1 MCVQEKTKK
10 ILDIWIKANA
20 LPPAMLKRLGDIVK
34 GKAAD
39 QKGAYRRPTVSWS
52 LSTESAWRTHD
63 FSHVLEMR
71 IRTEFLLPDL
81 R

>member
-1 MCVQEKTKK
+1 MRVQEKTKK
-10 ILDIWIKANA
+10 ILDIWTKTNA
-20 LPPAMLKRLGDIVK
+20 LPPAMLKRLGDIAK

-39 QKGAYRRPTVSWS
+39 QKGAYHCPTVSWS
-52 LSTESAWRTHD
+52 LSMQSAWRTHG

-71 IRTEFLLPDL
+71 IRTEFLLPNL

>member
-1 MCVQEKTKK
+1 MRVQEKTKK

-20 LPPAMLKRLGDIVK
+20 LPPAMLKQLGETVK

-39 QKGAYRRPTVSWS
+39 QKGAYRRSTVSWS
-52 LSTESAWRTHD
+52 LSVRFAWRTHD

>member
-1 MCVQEKTKK
+1 MRAQEKTKK

-20 LPPAMLKRLGDIVK
+20 LPPTMLKRLGDIVK

-39 QKGAYRRPTVSWS
+39 QQGAYCLTVSWS
-52 LSTESAWRTHD
+52 LSIQPAWRTHD
-63 FSHVLEMR
+63 SSHVLEMR

>member
-1 MCVQEKTKK
+1 MRVQEKTKK

-34 GKAAD
+34 DKAAD
-39 QKGAYRRPTVSWS
+39 QKGAYRCLTVSWS
-52 LSTESAWRTHD
+52 LSIRSAWRTHD
-63 FSHVLEMR
+63 FLHVLEMR